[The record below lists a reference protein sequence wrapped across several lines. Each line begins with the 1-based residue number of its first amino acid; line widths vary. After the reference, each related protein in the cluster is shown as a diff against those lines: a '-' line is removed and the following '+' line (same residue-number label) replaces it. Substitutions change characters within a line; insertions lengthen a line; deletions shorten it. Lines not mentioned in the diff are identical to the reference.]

1 MPTARPRVLVTETDD
16 LAAAL
21 QLAARAWPQERSRA
35 RLLTRLA
42 LLGGQRLAEPSHE
55 SRLSRR
61 TAALEQHA
69 GRFAGV
75 FPPGYREAL
84 RDEWPE

>member
-1 MPTARPRVLVTETDD
+1 MPTTRPRVLVTETDD
-16 LAAAL
+16 LLAAL
-21 QLAARAWPQERSRA
+21 DLAARTWPEERSRA

-42 LLGGQRLAEPSHE
+42 LLGRASLEGQSPE
-55 SRLSRR
+55 SRLTRR
-61 TAALEQHA
+61 TTALRQHA
-69 GRFAGV
+69 GQFAGM